1 MNVLTIML
9 LAFVAGF
16 LACAML
22 VAFIVWW
29 SFSDGR
35 VRTGGSLSAIAADS
49 PRPGVGDRAGG
60 SAAQSAES
68 KSYPRTAAPT
78 AIRNCWA
85 NPIVARLFAGSRS
98 DDRL

>member
-1 MNVLTIML
+1 MNALTMML
-9 LAFVAGF
+9 LAFAAGF
-16 LACAML
+16 FACAML

-35 VRTGGSLSAIAADS
+35 VRTGGSLSAIAANS
-49 PRPGVGDRAGG
+49 PRPDVGDRAGG

-68 KSYPRTAAPT
+68 KSCPRSAAPT

-85 NPIVARLFAGSRS
+85 NPIAARLFARGRS